1 MKIISDAES
10 LGIKIVFFMLV
21 VLLVAELLVILKADP
36 VIPEQPSHCV
46 DTVVI
51 HDTIVDVHPITHYK
65 TIHDTIYI
73 TQ

>member
-10 LGIKIVFFMLV
+10 LGIKIVFFILF
-21 VLLVAELLVILKADP
+21 VLLVAELFVILKADP
-36 VIPEQPSHCV
+36 VIPEKPSRCV
-46 DTVVI
+46 DTVVKY
-51 HDTIVDVHPITHYK
+51 DTIVDVHPITRYK